1 MSPLID
7 NRNLV
12 FQKALIASL
21 ADAERIDIAVGYFY
35 LSGFAALADALKDK
49 HVRIVVGK
57 EVDPKLVVEMV
68 NYAKNNEGDDLDRW
82 RPKVATMSAV
92 ALQDNYISTLSTL
105 ANDSEILETPEGDR
119 AFNIFMDKIAN
130 GTLEVRK
137 TLKDYHGKVYLVY
150 KKQPGPDQSP
160 GEVFMGSNNLT
171 YQGLVGQFELSDS
184 FTDAKSFANYE
195 KEFQFHW
202 DDSRSINIVNK
213 HNAEEFLQK
222 VKGGISRYQLPTP
235 YEVYARVLHELFS
248 RKDQRKIRTPS
259 KITGGRFMD
268 LAYQMDAVRDGI
280 DKMRRYDGV
289 LVADVVGLGK
299 SIVASCIAREMDLK
313 TVIISPPHL
322 IPQWEDY
329 KDNFNLRGPSVFS
342 SGNIEK
348 VFKRYQ
354 TSHEPLL
361 IILDEAHRYRNEDN
375 NDYKLLHQICRS
387 HKDNK
392 VLLLTAT
399 PFNNTPQDI
408 FALIRLFQTPGQAT
422 IRSVDNLSLRF
433 REVIDRHKKLLS
445 QIRRG
450 DLDGVDIDEEMG
462 DIARTTKRLIESVVI
477 RRSRLDLKEEP
488 YKTDLVN
495 QGVDFPEVV
504 GPELMEYDL
513 GPLLNPYLDTLAKI
527 GDGDRGNELTC
538 ARYKP
543 IVYIEDTSGFLD
555 KMRQSLDKPELDYIE
570 TKLRTTQVNLA
581 DFMRRLL
588 VRRFESSKNAF
599 RSTLE
604 KMIDGNREIERRWE
618 EEGRVLIISGR
629 KIAGEEDLSPYEPED
644 GSQTGDVDKSLVGP
658 DGIVIPKDLIG
669 EKFIR
674 DVRKDIE
681 TLQSIFN
688 KWFDDPS
695 IVDLDP
701 KTDDLDRRLKD
712 LMAEKTNRKVIVFS
726 SYADTVDYLHE
737 ALTKRGMQRLLCY
750 TSTSGNAA
758 TRSKVRNNFDA
769 SVPVSEQQDD
779 YDVLLA
785 TDAVSEG
792 YNLHRADIVINY
804 DIPYNPTRVIQRV
817 GRINRIGAKMFDNIY
832 IFNSFPTAIGES
844 ETRIKEITTM
854 KIRLFNDIIGNDT
867 KILTG
872 DEKPQRLLTEFV
884 DGARDDSEQISWDT
898 VHRANY
904 SKISGNAELMD
915 RAQKIPRRARVL
927 RKGRGKS
934 GVIVFGK
941 KGDQSIFTIAAGG
954 DSPKVI
960 GREEAI
966 DYFVAEPN
974 EKSYE
979 VVDRFSS
986 VFKLARE
993 ELFARHPLSAIRG
1006 RRQEVLAILR
1016 AMRKEISAEDG
1027 YYVDLIKV
1035 IKDFDDV
1042 SEGSLREIMRIKLD
1056 DIEAAHAELQKIA
1069 PGQFVKNV
1077 IDKVQRT
1084 EEGLEL
1090 VLLSEEMEV

>member
-1 MSPLID
+1 MAALID
-7 NRNLV
+7 NRNLI
-12 FQKALIASL
+12 FQKALIDSL

-35 LSGFAALADALKDK
+35 LSGFAALADSLKDK
-49 HVRIVVGK
+49 NVRIVVGK
-57 EVDPKLVVEMV
+57 EIDPELVVEMV
-68 NYAKNNEGDDLDRW
+68 NHAKNNEEDDLGKW
-82 RPKVATMSAV
+82 GPKVATMSAV
-92 ALQDNYISTLSTL
+92 ALKENYISTLSTL
-105 ANDSEILETPEGDR
+105 ANDSELLETPEGDK

-137 TLKDYHGKVYLVY
+137 TLKDYHGKFYLVY

-184 FTDAKSFANYE
+184 STDPKSFVEYE
-195 KEFQFHW
+195 KQFQFYW
-202 DDSRSINIVNK
+202 DDSCSINIVNK
-213 HNAEEFLQK
+213 HNADEFIEK
-222 VKGGISRYQLPTP
+222 VKSGISRYQLPTP
-235 YEVYARVLHELFS
+235 HEIYARVLHELFD
-248 RKDQRKIRTPS
+248 RKDQRKVKPPS

-299 SIVASCIAREMDLK
+299 SIVAACIAREMDLK
-313 TVIISPPHL
+313 TIIISPPHL
-322 IPQWEDY
+322 MSQWEDY
-329 KDNFNLRGPSVFS
+329 KGDFNLRGPSVFS

-361 IILDEAHRYRNEDN
+361 VILDEAHRYRNEDT

-387 HKDNK
+387 HRDNK
-392 VLLLTAT
+392 TLLLTAT

-445 QIRRG
+445 QIRRS
-450 DLDGVDIDEEMG
+450 DLDEVDIDEEMT
-462 DIARTTKRLIESVVI
+462 DIAQTTKRLIESVVI

-488 YKTDLVN
+488 YKTDLIN
-495 QGVDFPEVV
+495 QGVDFPDVV
-504 GPELMEYDL
+504 GPELIEYDL

-527 GDGDRGNELTC
+527 GDGELGSKLTC

-543 IVYIEDTSGFLD
+543 VVYIDDVPGFLD
-555 KMRQSLDKPELDYIE
+555 QVRQKFSKSELDFIE
-570 TKLRTTQVNLA
+570 TKLRTTQTNLA

-588 VRRFESSKNAF
+588 VRRFESSKSAF

-604 KMIDGNREIERRWE
+604 KMINGNREIERRWE
-618 EEGRVLIISGR
+618 EDGRVLILSGR
-629 KIAGEEDLSPYEPED
+629 KLTESEDMASYEPED
-644 GSQTGDVDKSLVGP
+644 GEEAEDADKLFSSP
-658 DGIVIPKDLIG
+658 DGIAVSKDLIG
-669 EKFIR
+669 DRFIS
-674 DVRKDIE
+674 DVKKDIAI
-681 TLQSIFN
+681 LQSIFD
-688 KWFDDPS
+688 KWFGDPS

-701 KTDDLDRRLKD
+701 KTDDLECRLKD
-712 LMAEKTNRKVIVFS
+712 LLVDQAKRKIIVFS
-726 SYADTVDYLHE
+726 SYADTVDYLYD
-737 ALTKRGMQRLLCY
+737 ALGKRGMSRLVRY
-750 TSTSGNAA
+750 TSTSANA
-758 TRSKVRNNFDA
+758 SSRNKIRANFDA
-769 SVPVSEQQDD
+769 SLPASEQQDK

-804 DIPYNPTRVIQRV
+804 DIPYNPTRVIQRI
-817 GRINRIGAKMFDNIY
+817 GRINRIGAKTFDKIY
-832 IFNSFPTAIGES
+832 IFNSFPTAVGEN
-844 ETRIKEITTM
+844 ETRIKQIATM

-872 DEKPQRLLTEFV
+872 DEKPQRLLSEFV
-884 DGARDDSEQISWDT
+884 DNARDDSEQKSWDAI
-898 VHRANY
+898 HRANY
-904 SKISGNAELMD
+904 SKISSDVELMG
-915 RAQKIPRRARVL
+915 RACKIPRRARIL
-927 RKGRGKS
+927 RKGRGET

-941 KGDQSIFTIAAGG
+941 KGDQSIFTIAAG
-954 DSPKVI
+954 DSPPRVI
-960 GREEAI
+960 GMEGAI
-966 DYFVAEPN
+966 DYFVAEPD
-974 EKSYE
+974 EKPYE
-979 VVDRFSS
+979 VVDRFSP

-993 ELFARHPLSAIRG
+993 ELFARHPLPTIRG
-1006 RRQEVLAILR
+1006 RRQEVLSILN
-1016 AMRKEISAEDG
+1016 AMRKELPAEDG

-1042 SEGSLREIMRIKLD
+1042 SEGSLREIMRIDLS
-1056 DIEAAHAELQKIA
+1056 DIATAHAELEGIVS
-1069 PGQFVKNV
+1069 GQFVRNV

-1090 VLLSEEMEV
+1090 VLLSEEMEA